1 MVGRRRSAGDS
12 RISLSDSR
20 CSAGSHRFSD
30 SDREIN
36 AFDDCERNAE
46 VNRNPV
52 SAAYCRQPQSSGR
65 APFSPSNCASARPPR
80 WTRGHYGTT
89 LTNSDVI
96 RARRLEPPG
105 NVSWQITV
113 RRYSDS
119 DVTVARTHLG
129 RPFALTRA
137 LSHEERWD
145 AHHLPVPSVEAPACR
160 GTTWGVLGMTP
171 WSNMLLS

>member
-1 MVGRRRSAGDS
+1 MPRSTETPSPPLTAG
-12 RISLSDSR
+12 
-20 CSAGSHRFSD
+20 CHKAPGSYDESTVFTFELRFS
-30 SDREIN
+30 
-36 AFDDCERNAE
+36 AT
-46 VNRNPV
+46 
-52 SAAYCRQPQSSGR
+52 SSLDQG
-65 APFSPSNCASARPPR
+65 
-80 WTRGHYGTT
+80 TLGTT
-89 LTNSDVI
+89 LTTRDVI
-96 RARRLEPPG
+96 GARRLEPPG

-129 RPFALTRA
+129 RPFPLTRA